1 MKPTHQVLIEKIM
14 EQFKPKEPY
23 TDEAG
28 RWVTEPKYNLGQAE
42 LEAIYNE
49 FLEELDNDQSVDTG
63 DALYMN
69 VYDAIAHGLAAS
81 DADKDDIEMA
91 TNNVLRVIKSSTS
104 TADAIFEQAAS
115 IETGIHVTVDKIV
128 DDTQTF
134 AFEPQK
140 AAELGY
146 EGVKKLLTA
155 VQDHAI
161 QENREM
167 IRELKNH
174 ITILSADVALMN
186 KRLLNL
192 EDQDVKGI
200 KDVIT
205 RNLTIS
211 LMNHKRSTEGLS
223 HEE

>member
-14 EQFKPKEPY
+14 DYFKIQQ
-23 TDEAG
+23 G
-28 RWVTEPKYNLGQAE
+28 VGQYHDYITKTMIE
-42 LEAIYNE
+42 HIYNE
-49 FLEELDNDQSVDTG
+49 FLEELEDQP
-63 DALYMN
+63 
-69 VYDAIAHGLAAS
+69 
-81 DADKDDIEMA
+81 
-91 TNNVLRVIKSSTS
+91 TS

-115 IETGIHVTVDKIV
+115 IETEVTGTVDKIV

-146 EGVKKLLTA
+146 EAVKKLLTA

-161 QENREM
+161 QENRKM
-167 IRELKNH
+167 IRDLKNH
-174 ITILSADVALMN
+174 VTILSADVALMN

-211 LMNHKRSTEGLS
+211 IMNHKRATEGIS
-223 HEE
+223 HEESKKLASIAKTAFDIVQKWENND

>member
-1 MKPTHQVLIEKIM
+1 MKPTHQILIEKIM
-14 EQFKPKEPY
+14 EYFKNHPGVGKFASVI
-23 TDEAG
+23 TKDM
-28 RWVTEPKYNLGQAE
+28 
-42 LEAIYNE
+42 LEQIYNE
-49 FLEELDNDQSVDTG
+49 FLE
-63 DALYMN
+63 
-69 VYDAIAHGLAAS
+69 GL
-81 DADKDDIEMA
+81 EEP
-91 TNNVLRVIKSSTS
+91 TNS
-104 TADAIFEQAAS
+104 ADAIFEQAAS

-146 EGVKKLLTA
+146 EAVKKLITA

-192 EDQDVKGI
+192 ENQD
-200 KDVIT
+200 D
-205 RNLTIS
+205 
-211 LMNHKRSTEGLS
+211 
-223 HEE
+223 